1 VVLDKAQALVR
12 EGVWG
17 AAKRGGE
24 KRDAKTRAGNKTST
38 GNSLTTT
45 PFFSRG
51 SCTRAAQTTCSYWT
65 HKRYGAEATIV
76 VGAGVGVSLYCIYK
90 VWIAPN
96 LRSSLNHPSRLPYPR
111 RHSTLAL
118 ECKFISIFMRRIT
131 YLCPGCC

>member
-65 HKRYGAEATIV
+65 YKRYGTEATIV
-76 VGAGVGVSLYCIYK
+76 VGTGVVVSQYCVYKAWMAPQPALKPQPPLPPALPPPPQHPRIGV
-90 VWIAPN
+90 
-96 LRSSLNHPSRLPYPR
+96 
-111 RHSTLAL
+111 
-118 ECKFISIFMRRIT
+118 
-131 YLCPGCC
+131 